1 MLDKARK
8 IIFTI
13 PEQEV
18 IDFYNDIV
26 GESKKSGC
34 YREHI
39 YAKLYR
45 CCRYHR
51 INKTVNHITTTNAY
65 RIFSWLDCMSKQYGI
80 E

>member
-1 MLDKARK
+1 MLDKAK
-8 IIFTI
+8 KVIYTI
-13 PEQEV
+13 PEHEV

-26 GESKKSGC
+26 GKSKKASN

-39 YAKLYR
+39 YAKLHR

-51 INKTVNHITTTNAY
+51 INGQVNISTTTNAF
-65 RIFSWLDCMSKQYGI
+65 RIFSWIDCMSKRYKI